1 MGAFE
6 AVTMIAITVMVLI
19 YLLYAL
25 IQPERF

>member
-1 MGAFE
+1 MSAFE
-6 AVTMIAITVMVLI
+6 AVTMMAISIAVLG